1 MVQGIIK
8 TIAAALCAVFATVS
22 TGINLPFMATSDY
35 SAQYSVEEKATFTK
49 NGRRSF
55 DSLSGSAGAYIDIS
69 FDEPTRVNTL
79 ELNEVGE
86 NIMEF
91 EIFAREKGEF
101 RSIYRQDKA
110 GSFRYCA
117 FPAVETDC
125 IRLVVNKVR
134 GGGKFYLRNIDVF
147 NVSHNRPDFRVTAY
161 GIINCFLDPKGLD
174 PKHFE
179 VITDFIL
186 FESAVFDKNG
196 DVKFNDKEYNG
207 EIIDGKEALR
217 IAVNNV
223 RAAAGDD
230 VKLYLNLFGPDG
242 EGDINKEDMHTAT
255 FENHSE
261 KIALQIKAILEE
273 FNLDGVY
280 FDYEHPTKPASW
292 KAYSDFLITVDRTI
306 GDKKLGMAIGAWG
319 GSVTAEAKQ
328 AVDYVEIM
336 GYDGND
342 KDGYHASFASGGGAL
357 VFDFAVSKG
366 YDLKKCTLGMP
377 FYSREVGGGERSMGY
392 NGFYNKIGK
401 YNNLYYDNGVAFY
414 GNSYQ
419 MIYDKTAA
427 AYDCG
432 AGGVMVW
439 HYSCDIPGDEEL
451 SLFNAVGNAIQ
462 DRSR

>member
-1 MVQGIIK
+1 MANGIIR
-8 TIAAALCAVFATVS
+8 TVAAALCAVFATVS
-22 TGINLPFMATSDY
+22 TGINLPFMAASDY
-35 SAQYSVEEKATFTK
+35 SAEYSVEQQATFVK
-49 NGRRSF
+49 NGGRSR
-55 DSLSGSAGAYIDIS
+55 DCLSGRAGAYIDIT
-69 FDEPTRVNTL
+69 FAEPTKVNTL
-79 ELNEVGE
+79 ELNEIGE

-91 EIFAREKGEF
+91 AILAKVDGRFKE
-101 RSIYRQDKA
+101 IYRQDKA

-117 FPAVETDC
+117 FEPVETDC

-134 GGGKFYLRNIDVF
+134 DGGKFFLSNIDVF
-147 NVSHNRPDFRVTAY
+147 NVNHRRTDFRVTAY
-161 GIINCFLDPKGLD
+161 GIVQTILDPDNVD

-179 VITDFIL
+179 VITDFIF

-196 DVKFNDKEYNG
+196 DIKFNDKEYNG
-207 EIIDGKEALR
+207 EIIDGREALK
-217 IAVNNV
+217 IAINNV
-223 RAAAGDD
+223 KAVAGDD
-230 VKLYLNLFGPDG
+230 IKLYLNLFGPDG
-242 EGDINKEDMHTAT
+242 EGEISKEDMHTAT
-255 FENHSE
+255 FEEHSE
-261 KIALQIKAILEE
+261 KIALQIRDILNE
-273 FNLDGVY
+273 FDLDGVY

-292 KAYSDFLITVDRTI
+292 KAYSDFLLTVDKTI
-306 GDKKLGMAIGAWG
+306 GDKKIGMAIGAWG
-319 GSVTAEAKQ
+319 GSVTAEAKK

-366 YDLKKCTLGMP
+366 YDLSKCTLGMP

-392 NGFYNKIGK
+392 SGYYDKTGK

-439 HYSCDIPGDEEL
+439 HYACDIPGDEEL
-451 SLFNAVGNAIQ
+451 SLFNAIGNAIN